1 MDLLIPSGGLLFWM
15 TLVFL
20 LVFFILWK
28 WGFPSIVKMVED
40 RKAYI
45 DDSLRKAHEA
55 NEKLANIQKES
66 ESIMQKAREQQASI
80 LREASATRDTIVEQ
94 AQEKARE
101 ESSRIVS
108 EARAEIEAEKQNVI
122 RDIRNQVAELS
133 VQIAEKILYE
143 KLSNDGKQMELI
155 DRLLDDVSSTVN
167 NDSK

>member
-94 AQEKARE
+94 AQEKVL
-101 ESSRIVS
+101 ESFPKPELRLRPRNRMLFVIF
-108 EARAEIEAEKQNVI
+108 VI
-122 RDIRNQVAELS
+122 RLLS
-133 VQIAEKILYE
+133 SVFRLQKRFCMR
-143 KLSNDGKQMELI
+143 SFQMMVS
-155 DRLLDDVSSTVN
+155 RWNLLTDYWMTFLLL
-167 NDSK
+167 